1 MLTEM
6 NPQQKMTMRSKLATL
21 LTQVKS
27 LRSDLKELAA
37 EHAKINMNTLV
48 THLTSKTAIAL
59 K

>member
-1 MLTEM
+1 M